1 MRKCLLIIFLF
12 MLLIGKSEA
21 TGKRLFIDSVRVNS
35 GRLSL
40 DFHAEDMLDEKV
52 VEGLQRGLTSTIE
65 YQIELW
71 EKRGKLINHL
81 LGQRSIRLKVFYDPW
96 EHKYVIMSPEEK
108 RLTSSLETVRQRCS
122 TVQNCELIAIDELKS
137 KHRYFIEVKLI
148 LKPLSLENYQEI
160 KHWLS
165 GKAKDF
171 KLNDL
176 DDTQKQEQQ
185 FKRGLFRLFLALTG
199 FGDRVISGRS
209 PDFSVEDGM
218 IRWDKQ

>member
-1 MRKCLLIIFLF
+1 MRKYLLTILLVLF
-12 MLLIGKSEA
+12 FIPLDEA
-21 TGKRLFIDSVRVNS
+21 VGKRLVIDSVTVNS
-35 GRLSL
+35 ERLCL
-40 DFHAEDMLDEKV
+40 DFHADDLLDEKV

-81 LGQRSIRLKVFYDPW
+81 VGQRSIRMKVFYDPW
-96 EHKYVIMSPEEK
+96 EHKYVIMSAEEK

-122 TVQNCELIAIDELKS
+122 TIENFELLPIDQLNH
-137 KHRYFIEVKLI
+137 KHRYYVEVKMI
-148 LKPLSLENYQEI
+148 LRPLSLENYQEI

-165 GKAKDF
+165 GKAKEF

-185 FKRGLFRLFLALTG
+185 FKRSLFRLFLSLTG

-209 PDFSVEDGM
+209 PYFVVEDRT
-218 IRWDKQ
+218 IRWEKQ